1 MTKISSPASGGIPDE
16 PLDSFDAVIAAERLA
31 EDQATAARIPPA
43 HGGIQIN
50 FCKNPAC
57 DNFGIPEDGDI
68 AKWAKNTSA
77 RYKVSSAG
85 KGYPHLTCRDC
96 GSLFPMKSNLGIYE
110 ELERLELQSL
120 AGLVEPSCPVE
131 TCIHHGLGVSAG
143 KPFYTLF
150 GKTPHG
156 GSQRWRCMAAK
167 GKNSTEVCGKTFST
181 PKSSTSRQR
190 ESHKNKLIFQLLVN
204 GMALRRICEVA
215 EIGPKAL
222 YGKIDFIYSQCEK
235 YLSSRESKLPG
246 MAIKRLYLGVD
257 RQDYAVNW
265 TQREDRRNTVIS
277 AVSSV
282 DNGTGYCFG
291 LHLNFDPAL
300 VADDVEKSA
309 YDAKDFA
316 AFPPFRKHARV
327 WLEQDYVASM
337 RKSNT
342 RQAADSLRDRVAK
355 DYARAE
361 ARADVE
367 ASDAPDKDQ
376 KLPDQGMQIHS
387 EYTLYAHF
395 MHIKRMTAGVEKIR
409 FFLDQDSGMRAA
421 CLAAFADDIKDKR
434 RVDAFFV
441 KIAKDMT
448 VDQKRKL
455 KGIANEALD
464 DYMANHPGIEK
475 RDAILAMLKDKLAGM
490 VKIGSWNDKWV
501 EHPFPDMSEPQKAI
515 AYLTDMGDYDIDH
528 LAWLYNKA
536 SLHAVDTV
544 FMQIRRRL
552 KSLERGIHSQG
563 NAGRVWN
570 GYAAY
575 NPKQIN
581 KMLTIFRAYRNF
593 ILPGEDKLTPAER
606 LGLAKGQVQY
616 EDILYFT

>member
-1 MTKISSPASGGIPDE
+1 MTKISSPDSGGASAE
-16 PLDSFDAVIAAERLA
+16 SLDSFALAIERHGLDLQQIAS
-31 EDQATAARIPPA
+31 ARIPPE

-50 FCKNPAC
+50 FCKDPAC
-57 DNFGIPEDGDI
+57 DNFGKPEDGDI
-68 AKWAKNTSA
+68 AKWAKNANA

-85 KGYPHLTCRDC
+85 KGYPHMKCSLC

-110 ELERLELQSL
+110 ELERMELQSL
-120 AGLVEPSCPVE
+120 VGLVEPSCPVE
-131 TCIHHGLGVSAG
+131 TCVNHGLGVSAG
-143 KPFYTLF
+143 KPFYSSF
-150 GKTPHG
+150 GKTTHG
-156 GSQRWRCMAAK
+156 GSQRWKCMAAK
-167 GKNSTEVCGKTFST
+167 CAESKEVCGKTFST

-204 GMALRRICEVA
+204 GMPLRRICEVA

-222 YGKIDFIYSQCEK
+222 YGKIDFIYGQCEK
-235 YLSSRESKLPG
+235 YLSSREAKLPS
-246 MAIKRLYLGVD
+246 MEIKRLYLGVD

-282 DNGTGYCFG
+282 DNETGYCFG
-291 LHLNFDPAL
+291 LHMNFDPAL
-300 VADDVEKSA
+300 VADEVEMSA
-309 YDAKDFA
+309 YDAKDYAVFA
-316 AFPPFRKHARV
+316 PFRKHARV

-342 RQAADSLRDRVAK
+342 RQAATSLRDRVAK

-361 ARADVE
+361 ARDDVE
-367 ASDAPDKDQ
+367 SSDTPDKDQ
-376 KLPDQGMQIHS
+376 KLPGQGMQIHS

-421 CLAAFADDIKDKR
+421 CLAAFADDIKGKR

-441 KIAKDMT
+441 KIAKDLT
-448 VDQKRKL
+448 VDQKRRL
-455 KGIANEALD
+455 KGEAEEALND
-464 DYMANHPGIEK
+464 FMADNPGIE
-475 RDAILAMLKDKLAGM
+475 RREAILAMIKARLSQM
-490 VKIGSWNDKWV
+490 VKIGSWNDRWV
-501 EHPFPDMSEPQKAI
+501 DHPFPNMSEPQKAI
-515 AYLTDMGDYDIDH
+515 AYLTDMGDYDLDH

-536 SLHAVDTV
+536 SLHGVDTL
-544 FMQIRRRL
+544 FMQIRRRV

-563 NAGRVWN
+563 NAGRVWT
-570 GYAAY
+570 GHAVY

-606 LGLAKGQVQY
+606 LGLAKGKVQY
-616 EDILYFT
+616 EDVLYFV